1 MLIKKLYF
9 SHYNQIKKLIKKN
22 NSTIPNYNFWIKLWN
37 NKKSVVGEGLFHN
50 KKLVGYHSE
59 FKKKLIYNKKKY
71 SISVSSNWNVEKKFR
86 RNSLILI
93 NRFFNNKSD
102 LLMTTTAN
110 KNVATIWKSFG
121 ALEINNRGCQQVFF
135 KILDYNNFT
144 YHFLKKKNL
153 TLLTPLNPILGL
165 LSKYFFYNKK
175 LSLKKNY
182 NFSYKKCSLKEI
194 NKFNKNYEKNNK
206 YPKEERL
213 NNTLGKY
220 LEVIKHNKIIYKLK
234 ICYQEKFIGY
244 AILVK
249 ENNNPYKIRRMFLAE
264 IRLEK
269 KFYIYLDEIFNE
281 ISIFSKYQNC
291 TLIEFKNLNLN
302 IFQKLNKRKYFV
314 RNYNFNPYLIKF
326 NSNKSNLLKKY
337 VNSYWDTSYLDG
349 DSLL

>member
-1 MLIKKLYF
+1 M
-9 SHYNQIKKLIKKN
+9 
-22 NSTIPNYNFWIKLWN
+22 
-37 NKKSVVGEGLFHN
+37 
-50 KKLVGYHSE
+50 
-59 FKKKLIYNKKKY
+59 
-71 SISVSSNWNVEKKFR
+71 
-86 RNSLILI
+86 
-93 NRFFNNKSD
+93 
-102 LLMTTTAN
+102 
-110 KNVATIWKSFG
+110 
-121 ALEINNRGCQQVFF
+121 
-135 KILDYNNFT
+135 
-144 YHFLKKKNL
+144 
-153 TLLTPLNPILGL
+153 
-165 LSKYFFYNKK
+165 
-175 LSLKKNY
+175 
-182 NFSYKKCSLKEI
+182 
-194 NKFNKNYEKNNK
+194 
-206 YPKEERL
+206 
-213 NNTLGKY
+213 GKY

-234 ICYQEKFIGY
+234 ICHQEKFIGY

-349 DSLL
+349 DCLL